1 MPIKD
6 PVRPALTNFT
16 SNPQEKARRGFDV
29 NQFKSIIAEK
39 DVIRTNQFLMAFN
52 VPPGLYTLSESAQ
65 ETISTVRRLEY
76 WCEVSYAPG
85 INISTT
91 AGRKW
96 TYGPAERRPFV
107 TSFNDLIVTF
117 YEDAHSDNFRFIN
130 RWMRL
135 INNSVRSRGSALTLS
150 AARTSGNI
158 SQTDPYEITYRKD
171 YITDTQL
178 HIFNSVGTLARVI
191 NFVDLFPIAISDA
204 PLNWSD
210 TNSLL
215 RLTVNFT
222 FVEWFEIEP
231 SEASLQFTK

>member
-6 PVRPALTNFT
+6 PVRPALTNYT

-39 DVIRTNQFLMAFN
+39 DVIRTNQFLMSFT
-52 VPPGLYTLSESAQ
+52 VPPGLYNLSGATQQTL
-65 ETISTVRRLEY
+65 STVRRLEY

-85 INISTT
+85 INITTT

-117 YEDAHSDNFRFIN
+117 YEDAQSDNFRFIN

-135 INNSVRSRGSALTLS
+135 INNSTRSFNSSTVS
-150 AARTSGNI
+150 AAKTNGNVA
-158 SQTDPYEITYRKD
+158 QTDAYELSYRKD
-171 YITDTQL
+171 FVTDTQL

-231 SEASLQFTK
+231 SEASLQYTK